1 VVNSQRTLVQQRT
14 RIGKELVLGRYRLL
28 EELGAGGFG
37 TVWSAHDELLHRPV
51 ALKRIWLGPD
61 GDLERA
67 TREAQASA
75 RLKHPAIV
83 RLYEVVSA
91 NDAFYLISELV
102 EGETLAHLIAANDLQ
117 DEEILEIGLALA
129 EALAHAHAQRVI
141 HRDIKPQ
148 NVLVPDR
155 VEESGGAA
163 KLTDFG
169 GASLV
174 GEDVLTRPGDVLGTL
189 AYMAPEQAEG
199 GKVGEAADL
208 YSLALVLY
216 EAFSGINP
224 VRGATPAATA
234 RRIGRPFE
242 SLARRRGD
250 LPRALTHALDT
261 ALSPSPPDRGTVD
274 RLRLVLA
281 ETLERGLS
289 RPRRGH
295 RIHSRTP
302 PRTPES
308 PVESTRRSP
317 AVESAARL
325 EGAEREYVPRLL
337 ETPRRPAREPAVV
350 EEQPGLTPTRI
361 ALPRTVWIA
370 CALALVAWQA
380 LAARSGVALI
390 AVAGLLPLL
399 VLPGEE
405 RSSRVSAVWI
415 ACALAPVLG
424 LVGLAGAFPA
434 IAGQAA
440 RWRWRLVLG
449 ALGYWWLTLAE
460 PLADSQSVARRLWL
474 GAAPGTPAHGA
485 WEGSIGTTASHVL
498 DPMLSLG
505 VLFGALLWA
514 AGALA
519 LPWIVRGRSA
529 TLDVVA
535 VVVWSSAIVAVA
547 PALDAGLS
555 AQLTHLSP
563 RGAVLGAVVG
573 GLVALAGRALR
584 GPV

>member
-1 VVNSQRTLVQQRT
+1 VVNSQRTLVQQRIRDEDT
-14 RIGKELVLGRYRLL
+14 LVLGRYRVL

-37 TVWSAHDELLHRPV
+37 TVWSAHDEVLHRPV
-51 ALKRIWLGPD
+51 ALKRIWLGPE

-67 TREAQASA
+67 TREAHAGA

-83 RLYEVVSA
+83 RLYEVASA
-91 NDAFYLISELV
+91 DDAFYLISELV
-102 EGETLAHLIAANDLQ
+102 EGETLARLIAADELE
-117 DEEILEIGLALA
+117 DEEILAIGLALA
-129 EALAHAHAQRVI
+129 EALAHAHAHRVI

-169 GASLV
+169 GASIV

-199 GKVGEAADL
+199 GTVAEEADL

-216 EAFSGINP
+216 EAFSGVNP

-242 SLARRRGD
+242 SLARRRAD

-261 ALSPSPPDRGTVD
+261 ALSPVPSDRGTVD

-281 ETLERGLS
+281 ETLERGAA
-289 RPRRGH
+289 RPRRERRILPRAPAPTPDGH
-295 RIHSRTP
+295 IDA
-302 PRTPES
+302 
-308 PVESTRRSP
+308 TRRS
-317 AVESAARL
+317 
-325 EGAEREYVPRLL
+325 
-337 ETPRRPAREPAVV
+337 EPADP
-350 EEQPGLTPTRI
+350 EQHTDTGPARI
-361 ALPRTVWIA
+361 ALPRAAWIA
-370 CALALVAWQA
+370 GALAIVLWQA
-380 LAARSGVALI
+380 FAARYGVALL
-390 AVAGLLPLL
+390 ALAGLLPLL
-399 VLPGEE
+399 VLPGER
-405 RSSRVSAVWI
+405 RSTRVSAVWI

-424 LVGLAGAFPA
+424 LAGLAGAFPA

-440 RWRWRLVLG
+440 RWRWRVALA

-460 PLADSQSVARRLWL
+460 PLLGRRLWL
-474 GAAPGTPAHGA
+474 GAASGTPARSA

-505 VLFGALLWA
+505 VLFGALLWTCA
-514 AGALA
+514 ALV
-519 LPWIVRGRSA
+519 LPWIVRGRNA
-529 TLDVVA
+529 TVDVVV
-535 VVVWSSAIVAVA
+535 VVVWSSMIVAAA
-547 PALDAGLS
+547 PALDSGLS
-555 AQLTHLSP
+555 PQLTHPSP
-563 RGAVLGAVVG
+563 RGAVLGALAG
-573 GLVALAGRALR
+573 GLLALLARALR